1 MASFNYALRDTFRLI
16 FRHWGLSILTL
27 VTAVSLFFLLGSSAL
42 FSLNV
47 KNIVA
52 DVENDLVI
60 TVFMRAGEDV
70 VPLLST
76 LQDAEFIDDIKAI
89 SPEEGL
95 SILKSKLGDQ
105 AKAVSLLGE
114 NPLPWSVQIMV
125 KRADYATPL
134 VRDLMSFPSVEEVVY
149 AGQLA
154 EKLSRASYMMNRV
167 SLAVL
172 ALAITITALVLY
184 NTVKIAIYSKRR
196 EISVMLLVG
205 ATKSFIAFP
214 FVLQGMFLSTI
225 GALSAVALLAIA
237 YPVIGNMI
245 HNTLMF
251 INVLDDRDLLLRLYL
266 ILVGTG
272 MTLGWLCSWF
282 AVHRYIVSAGSPD

>member
-1 MASFNYALRDTFRLI
+1 MASFSYALRDTFRLI

-27 VTAVSLFFLLGSSAL
+27 ITAVSLFFLLGSSSL

-52 DVENDLVI
+52 DVEDDLVI
-60 TVFMRAGEDV
+60 TVFMKTGEDV
-70 VPLLST
+70 DSLLST
-76 LQDAEFIDDIKAI
+76 LENADSIAQIKTV

-105 AKAVSLLGE
+105 ARAVSLLGE
-114 NPLPWSVQIMV
+114 NPLPWSMQIMV
-125 KRADYATPL
+125 KRADYATHL
-134 VRDLMSFPSVEEVVY
+134 VRDLMSFPTVEEVVY

-154 EKLSRASYMMNRV
+154 EKLSRVSYVMNRV
-167 SLAVL
+167 SIAVL

-184 NTVKIAIYSKRR
+184 NTVKIAIYSKRQ

-205 ATKSFIAFP
+205 ATRSFIALP

-225 GALSAVALLAIA
+225 GALSAVILLYFA
-237 YPVIGNMI
+237 YPVIGNVI

-251 INVLDDRDLLLRLYL
+251 INVLNDRDLLFRLYI

-282 AVHRYIVSAGSPD
+282 AVHRYIVSAASPD